1 MIMADM
7 PGEQL
12 RILGLFF
19 VNPKK
24 AASLLLDQGSVIFG
38 AIAALAITLAI
49 SIPSTALEN
58 LEMHLVQERVMESV
72 KSASPEARLQAA
84 QQFAAATR
92 PIERRYLASGFQGLV
107 AMAAF
112 FVPVSIILLAS
123 IAHLGGAMTILFRD
137 YMPALCGLLF
147 AWTAAHIPVAIFWW
161 VGAVPISPGTPFVLY
176 SQVLGLGLF
185 TGLAAVVL
193 STVTGASMGESATS
207 AVASVPLAGVIAYF
221 VSASNLS
228 YLFFSPWILYFLYQ
242 RFARDMGA
250 LGGGLSARQNFKRQL
265 EAATLNPRDADARY
279 QLGLIYVQ
287 RRDFENA
294 EKSFREA
301 IAIDPNEA
309 DSLLQLGR
317 ILRQKPETAKEAL
330 GHLERAATI
339 NPKLANY
346 EVWRELGAACLATGD
361 AQEALA
367 HLEPYIK
374 AREYDAEG
382 LVLLGQALRKMNR
395 GAEAKSAFE
404 RAIEAARTA
413 PDFRRGE
420 VKQWE
425 RLARQELR
433 G

>member
-1 MIMADM
+1 M
-7 PGEQL
+7 PGDQL

-24 AASLLLDQGSVIFG
+24 AASLILDQGSVI
-38 AIAALAITLAI
+38 IAALTAIAITLAI
-49 SIPSTALEN
+49 SIPSTALQN
-58 LEMHLVQERVMESV
+58 LELHLVQERVMESV
-72 KSASPEARLQAA
+72 NSASPEARLYAT
-84 QQFAAATR
+84 QQYAAATR
-92 PIERRYLASGFQGLV
+92 PIERRYLASGFQGLI

-112 FVPVSIILLAS
+112 FVPVSIVLLAS
-123 IAHLGGAMTILFRD
+123 LAHLGGAMTILFRD
-137 YMPALCGLLF
+137 YMPALCGLLY
-147 AWTAAHIPVAIFWW
+147 AWAAAHVPVAIIWW
-161 VGAVPISPGTPFVLY
+161 LGVVPVSPGTPFVLY

-185 TGLAAVVL
+185 VGLASVVL
-193 STVTGASMGESATS
+193 STVTGASAGESAAS
-207 AVASVPLAGVIAYF
+207 AVASIPIAGTIAYF

-242 RFARDMGA
+242 RFARDMGT
-250 LGGGLSARQNFKRQL
+250 LGCGLSARQNFKRQL
-265 EAATLNPRDADARY
+265 EAATLNPHDADARY

-287 RRDFENA
+287 RRDFANA
-294 EKSFREA
+294 ETRFREA

-309 DSLLQLGR
+309 EALFQLGR
-317 ILRQKPETAKEAL
+317 ILRQQPETAKEAL
-330 GHLERAATI
+330 GHLERAAAI

-361 AQEALA
+361 VTEALA

-382 LVLLGQALRKMNR
+382 LVLLGQALRKANR
-395 GAEAKSAFE
+395 DAEAKAAFE

-413 PDFRRGE
+413 PAFRRGE

-425 RLARQELR
+425 RQARQELR
-433 G
+433 A

>member
-1 MIMADM
+1 MADM

-84 QQFAAATR
+84 QQLAAAAR
-92 PIERRYLASGFQGLV
+92 PLERRYLASGFQGLI

-193 STVTGASMGESATS
+193 STVTGASIGESATS

-395 GAEAKSAFE
+395 AAEAKSAFE

>member
-1 MIMADM
+1 MARM
-7 PGEQL
+7 LGEQL

-19 VNPKK
+19 INPKK
-24 AASLLLDQGSVIFG
+24 ASSLTLDQGSAIFA
-38 AIAALAITLAI
+38 AIAAIAITLAI
-49 SIPSTALEN
+49 SIPASSLERV
-58 LEMHLVQERVMESV
+58 EMQLVQ
-72 KSASPEARLQAA
+72 ARLAEMPPAEA
-84 QQFAAATR
+84 QHLYAAAMK
-92 PIERRYLASGFQGLV
+92 PFDRRYYASGFSSLI

-123 IAHLGGAMTILFRD
+123 LAHLGGAMTVLFRD

-147 AWTAAHIPVAIFWW
+147 AWTAAHVPVAVFWW
-161 VGAVPISPGTPFVLY
+161 IGAVPLSPGTPFVLY

-185 TGLAAVVL
+185 TGLATVVL
-193 STVTGASMGESATS
+193 STVTGASPGESAT
-207 AVASVPLAGVIAYF
+207 ASVVSIPIAGAIAYF

-265 EAATLNPRDADARY
+265 DAATLNPRDADARY

-287 RRDFENA
+287 RRDFGNA
-294 EKSFREA
+294 EARFREA

-309 DSLLQLGR
+309 DSLFQLGR

-330 GHLERAATI
+330 QLLERAATI

-361 AQEALA
+361 AAEALA

-382 LVLLGQALRKMNR
+382 LVLLGQALRKCNR
-395 GAEAKSAFE
+395 EAEAKAAFE

-425 RLARQELR
+425 RQARQELR
-433 G
+433 